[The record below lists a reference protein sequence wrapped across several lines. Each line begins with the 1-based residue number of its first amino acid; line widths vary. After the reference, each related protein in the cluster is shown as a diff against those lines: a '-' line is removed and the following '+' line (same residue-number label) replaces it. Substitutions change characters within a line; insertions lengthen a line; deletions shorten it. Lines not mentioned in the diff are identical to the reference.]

1 MLVVFGP
8 CCVCMLAHVCALP
21 STYLRSILACFLCCE
36 HQNPIHPPDPD
47 PPLPS
52 ANTATHSSFAP
63 LQGAVERPQNTLPL
77 PGRALAPLGHWS
89 GAAGGQ
95 LGVEGTVG
103 DGSSVAG
110 ISCSTMTT
118 SEGLDRRWLLR
129 TPRGQ
134 RPPLGCCCPGL
145 VARLRRLILRT
156 WCGLSVL
163 DWGFRLMAFNPVIIR
178 KEKNNQPNWIIFILT
193 DHSISFIL

>member
-8 CCVCMLAHVCALP
+8 CCVCMRAHVCALP

-36 HQNPIHPPDPD
+36 YQNPIHRPDPD
-47 PPLPS
+47 FPLPS
-52 ANTATHSSFAP
+52 AYSATHSSFAP

-77 PGRALAPLGHWS
+77 PGHWS
-89 GAAGGQ
+89 GTARVQ

-134 RPPLGCCCPGL
+134 RRALGCCCPGL
-145 VARLRRLILRT
+145 VARLRRLILR
-156 WCGLSVL
+156 S
-163 DWGFRLMAFNPVIIR
+163 
-178 KEKNNQPNWIIFILT
+178 
-193 DHSISFIL
+193 